1 MANKRSPTKRRPA
14 PKTVLRLPDLDQ
26 AKSAVLNSLSSRDA
40 QRGYR
45 HAMDEFIEW
54 YCSEPRLWPAPA
66 VFVDVRL
73 DVEAQPREEISAA
86 DFALGAEVT
95 RLMALLDKVENGKIT
110 RIDVRAGLP
119 RRATFEGRHAEEDRT
134 T

>member
-1 MANKRSPTKRRPA
+1 MANKRSPKKRRPA

-54 YCSEPRLWPAPA
+54 YCSEPRLSFNRTLLSVIACIWNPGSWLPEPSIYASGPCEGSLMKPPIA
-66 VFVDVRL
+66 VYLAR
-73 DVEAQPREEISAA
+73 ISPPE
-86 DFALGAEVT
+86 FGE
-95 RLMALLDKVENGKIT
+95 
-110 RIDVRAGLP
+110 
-119 RRATFEGRHAEEDRT
+119 
-134 T
+134 

>member
-1 MANKRSPTKRRPA
+1 MANKRSPKKRRPA

-54 YCSEPRLWPAPA
+54 CCSPKPSIIAARRFTNSQKGPYRAFWLHFRRRWSEFAILENFRIFA
-66 VFVDVRL
+66 V
-73 DVEAQPREEISAA
+73 
-86 DFALGAEVT
+86 ALTPTGC
-95 RLMALLDKVENGKIT
+95 
-110 RIDVRAGLP
+110 
-119 RRATFEGRHAEEDRT
+119 
-134 T
+134 